1 MLDETVKVELADPPL
16 GTLKLD
22 GFSKAVKPDEGKTE
36 ADNETV
42 PAKPFTLLTVI
53 FEVAE

>member
-1 MLDETVKVELADPPL
+1 MLDETVKVELADPPC

-22 GFSKAVKPDEGKTE
+22 GLNEAVKPIEGEIE

-42 PAKPFTLLTVI
+42 PVKPFWLVTVI

>member
-1 MLDETVKVELADPPL
+1 VIDETVKVELAVPPF
-16 GTLKLD
+16 GTLKLN
-22 GFSKAVKPDEGKTE
+22 GLSEAVKPDEGKID

-42 PAKPFTLLTVI
+42 PVKPFWLLTVI

>member
-1 MLDETVKVELADPPL
+1 MLDETVKVELAVPPF
-16 GTLKLD
+16 GTLKLN
-22 GFSKAVKPDEGKTE
+22 GVSEAVKPDEGKID

-42 PAKPFTLLTVI
+42 PVKPFWLLTVI

>member
-16 GTLKLD
+16 GTLKLE

>member
-1 MLDETVKVELADPPL
+1 MIDETVKVELAVPPF
-16 GTLKLD
+16 GTLKLN
-22 GFSKAVKPDEGKTE
+22 GLNEAAKPDEGEIE

-42 PAKPFTLLTVI
+42 PVKPFWLLTVI

>member
-1 MLDETVKVELADPPL
+1 MVDEAVKVELADPPL
-16 GTLKLD
+16 GTLKLN
-22 GFSKAVKPDEGKTE
+22 GLNEAVKPDEGEIE

-42 PAKPFTLLTVI
+42 PVKPFWLLTLI